1 MKKYTIFFVEFLEKG
16 RNNMKKF
23 LTLTILLVLFC
34 LTGCAELQEEE
45 TMIQNISECIPN
57 AEYIKVEKD
66 DGGEESNGGN
76 IYYFKGKDFDFV
88 VEDFIYS
95 NPGGLPYNDQETD
108 YYQKLLELKNDEINA
123 IKEKYNFEIVIQDE
137 WMSGLEIECIVN
149 SFGDIKDS
157 FGFCTDVYNLLKEH
171 LPKETTELFPCEC
184 ELNIRIEDV
193 ENEYGLYLNNM
204 NLNFVQNQYKI
215 KKEYV
220 AFTEEYYVE
229 KVRKG
234 EITDFSVGSKHLEKY
249 KPLTLNSIYINGN
262 EFISERYEP
271 EIIFNIMDGE
281 YYLTIGYGIE
291 LEYNGGVEDF
301 INREIIQEYYPNS
314 KYSINKTSHY
324 TTYKINGDKY
334 KIVRNNNTD
343 DYRFYKNG
351 KEMDIK
357 DYEKVTGYRAGAAYF
372 RLVKAEDFAVLTGL
386 KLVKIDYNSGIVY
399 FETK

>member
-1 MKKYTIFFVEFLEKG
+1 MRKKICFLLAL
-16 RNNMKKF
+16 M
-23 LTLTILLVLFC
+23 TVFC
-34 LTGCAELQEEE
+34 ISGCAELQEKE
-45 TMIQNISECIPN
+45 TMIQNISECVPN
-57 AEYIKVEKD
+57 VEYIKVEED

-76 IYYFKGKDFDFV
+76 IYYFKGKGFDFV

-123 IKEKYNFEIVIQDE
+123 IKEEYDFEIVIQAE
-137 WMSGLEIECIVN
+137 WMSGIEVECSIN

-157 FGFCTDVYNLLKEH
+157 FDFCTGVYNLLKEY
-171 LPKETTELFPCEC
+171 LPNKTTELFPYEC
-184 ELNIRIEDV
+184 ELTIRIEDT
-193 ENEYGLYLNNM
+193 ENEYGLYLNHM
-204 NLNFVQNQYKI
+204 DLNFVQNQYKI

-234 EITDFSVGSKHLEKY
+234 EITDTSVGSKHFEKY
-249 KPLTLNSIYINGN
+249 KPLTLNSIYINGK
-262 EFISERYEP
+262 EFTSERYEP
-271 EIIFNIMDGE
+271 KIIFNIMDGK
-281 YYLTIGYGIE
+281 YYFAVGYGIE
-291 LEYNGGVEDF
+291 LDYNGGVEDF
-301 INREIIQEYYPNS
+301 INREIIQAYYPDS
-314 KYSINKTSHY
+314 KYNISNNY
-324 TTYKINGDKY
+324 TTYKINGDKF

-357 DYEKVTGYRAGAAYF
+357 DYEEISGYSSGASYF
-372 RLVKAEDFAVLTGL
+372 RLITAENFAELTGL
-386 KLVKIDYNSGIVY
+386 KLVNIDYNSGIVY